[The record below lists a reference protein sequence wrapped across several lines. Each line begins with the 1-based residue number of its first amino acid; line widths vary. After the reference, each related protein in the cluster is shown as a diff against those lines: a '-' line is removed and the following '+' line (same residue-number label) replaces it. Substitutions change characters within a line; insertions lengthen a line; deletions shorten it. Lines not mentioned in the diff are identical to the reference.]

1 MNSTIIKSASGAAE
15 IVSLIKVPNISRCIN
30 ELKKNDYWI
39 IGLDSEADKT
49 LDKFDIPKKS
59 VFVLGSEHSGLR
71 AVSYT
76 HLTLPT
82 KA

>member
-1 MNSTIIKSASGAAE
+1 MD
-15 IVSLIKVPNISRCIN
+15 LIA

-71 AVSYT
+71 E
-76 HLTLPT
+76 LTKIKKELESLL
-82 KA
+82 